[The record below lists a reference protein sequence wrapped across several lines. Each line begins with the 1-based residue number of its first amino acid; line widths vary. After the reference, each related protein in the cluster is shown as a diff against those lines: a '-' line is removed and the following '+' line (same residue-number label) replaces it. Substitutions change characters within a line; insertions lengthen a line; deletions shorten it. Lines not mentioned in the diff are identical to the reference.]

1 MRPWGNK
8 GPIMAEHCSQ
18 LTIFFFS
25 YHKGS
30 GTRQVNYSELATH
43 LE

>member
-8 GPIMAEHCSQ
+8 GPIIAEHCSQ
-18 LTIFFFS
+18 LTIFFS
-25 YHKGS
+25 YHKGN